1 MIQGLHLKIERQAI
15 NAQRIEKPMDM
26 PEYDCVN
33 IYIREHHVDE
43 TYYRD
48 FVENEMVANGE
59 DLGEKDWMCY
69 IVEKVLHEIPGFDE
83 YVLSMIVDP
92 HIIYAS
98 MMIGRTEVLITK
110 NRLVNY

>member
-26 PEYDCVN
+26 PEYDCIN

-48 FVENEMVANGE
+48 DVEKEMVANGE
-59 DLGEKDWMCY
+59 DLDEKDWMCNV
-69 IVEKVLHEIPGFDE
+69 VEKVLHDIPGFDD
-83 YVLSMIVDP
+83 V
-92 HIIYAS
+92 A
-98 MMIGRTEVLITK
+98 
-110 NRLVNY
+110 

>member
-1 MIQGLHLKIERQAI
+1 MIQGLHLKIEEEVI
-15 NAQRIEKPMDM
+15 NSQRIEKDMDM
-26 PEYDCVN
+26 CEYDIKN
-33 IYIREHHVDE
+33 FYICEHHVDE

-69 IVEKVLHEIPGFDE
+69 IVEKVLHEIPACDE

-110 NRLVNY
+110 SRAVKY

>member
-1 MIQGLHLKIERQAI
+1 MIQGLHLKIEEQAT
-15 NAQRIEKPMDM
+15 NTQRIEKPMDM
-26 PEYDCVN
+26 PEYDCIN

-59 DLGEKDWMCY
+59 DPSEKDWMCNA
-69 IVEKVLHEIPGFDE
+69 VEKVLHEIPGFDE

-92 HIIYAS
+92 HIAHAS
-98 MMIGRTEVLITK
+98 MIIGRTEVLITK
-110 NRLVNY
+110 SRAVNY